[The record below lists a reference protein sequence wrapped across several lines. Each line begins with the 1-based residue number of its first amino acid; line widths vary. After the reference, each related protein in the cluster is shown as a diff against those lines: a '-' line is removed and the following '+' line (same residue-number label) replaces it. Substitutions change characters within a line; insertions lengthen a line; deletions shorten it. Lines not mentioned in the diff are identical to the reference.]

1 MRGLLVVRH
10 LDAPSGDIKR
20 RGELDNC
27 KWLEGRLCEGKA
39 ADEVMTGSGEIV
51 FFVSCSVLSSKVVGF
66 VASNTLA
73 QQTVI
78 NTSANSPDVSYLEDR
93 KTLLIK
99 LIPRLRPGTGNL
111 WVQFT
116 SFTN

>member
-1 MRGLLVVRH
+1 MVVRH
-10 LDAPSGDIKR
+10 VDAPSGDIKR
-20 RGELDNC
+20 RGERDNC
-27 KWLEGRLCEGKA
+27 KWLEGRLREGKA
-39 ADEVMTGSGEIV
+39 ADEVMTGSGKIV
-51 FFVSCSVLSSKVVGF
+51 FFVSYSVLSSKVVGF
-66 VASNTLA
+66 VASDALA

-99 LIPRLRPGTGNL
+99 LIPGLRPGTGNL

>member
-1 MRGLLVVRH
+1 MVKHV
-10 LDAPSGDIKR
+10 DAPSGDIKKR
-20 RGELDNC
+20 RELDKC

-51 FFVSCSVLSSKVVGF
+51 FFVSYSVLSSKVVGF
-66 VASNTLA
+66 VASDALA

-93 KTLLIK
+93 KTFLIK
-99 LIPRLRPGTGNL
+99 LILRFRPGTGNL